1 MTQPELTLYHFPG
14 ACSRVTV
21 CALEMA
27 GLDHKLELVD
37 ITKGAQNGDEYM
49 AISPLGKVPLLIA
62 DGVPLAENI
71 AILTYLAALR
81 PDSGIFP
88 RDAAPRLLADT
99 MSGLSFCAGTVHVQ
113 IRGLANPQR
122 LTTGEVEGVREKS
135 KELAKKSFGYAERR
149 LAERGWWAGEPTIAD
164 VYVDWTFSVAR
175 RNGIDADAHP
185 MLAALPERLTDALPA
200 YARLLAEEDRS
211 RAALGL

>member
-1 MTQPELTLYHFPG
+1 MTQPSLTLHHFPG

-27 GLDHKLELVD
+27 SLDYDLALVD
-37 ITKGAQNGDEYM
+37 ITKGAQNADAYL
-49 AISPLGKVPLLIA
+49 AISPLGKVPLLVA
-62 DGVPLAENI
+62 DGAPLAENI
-71 AILTYLAALR
+71 AILSYIAALR

-88 RDAAPRLLADT
+88 RDPSPRLLADT

-122 LTTGEVEGVREKS
+122 LTNGDVEGVREKS

-164 VYVDWTFSVAR
+164 VYVDWTFSVAS
-175 RNGIDADAHP
+175 RNGFDADIYP
-185 MLAALPERLTDALPA
+185 TLASFPKRLTDALPA
-200 YARLLAEEDRS
+200 YARMLEEEDRS